1 LLSDFLRPPKRLIDR
16 SQEQLST
23 QEATVKSRTLTW
35 ITAMV
40 FLAVL
45 ALPVQLAAQHTRYKL
60 IDIGTLGGPVSY
72 ESVNGEGNQIL
83 NNSGVI
89 SSGADT
95 SIPDLNAPDA
105 CINLS
110 CFLAHAF
117 RWNNGV
123 LTDLGALA
131 GNNSYAGAINARGW
145 STGQSQNGV
154 IDPVT
159 GLPETRAVLW
169 KENEIIDL
177 GTLGGNESLG
187 IYVNDGGQ
195 VIGMATINTDPDPFS
210 FLGAPTHTFIWK
222 DGEKVDLGTL
232 GGPDAFAAAGCVNQ
246 RQGLVVG
253 GSFTSSIS
261 DPIAG
266 VPPQDPFLWEN
277 GTMLDLGTLGGT
289 FGSAQCANNR
299 GQVIGVSSL
308 AENPFACLT
317 PGEPGCHPF
326 LWEQGVLT
334 DLGTLGGDNGT
345 PIWINNAGDVVGE
358 AALPGNETSHAFLWR
373 KGEMT
378 DLGTLDGSSH
388 ATAINSRGQI
398 VGYFRLTDRTDPPF
412 RHPFIWEKGGPML
425 DLNTLIPANSGLE
438 LVAADNINERGEIV
452 GVGVPARC
460 FVDFCGHLF
469 LLIPCAA
476 SDTQGCEDN
485 GEGTNAAVQ
494 SNPASAIN
502 SSTTSPQRR
511 PTPKGR
517 MAAWRAQMAHRYHIP
532 GLGGPKD

>member
-1 LLSDFLRPPKRLIDR
+1 M
-16 SQEQLST
+16 
-23 QEATVKSRTLTW
+23 KSKTLTC
-35 ITAMV
+35 ITAITL
-40 FLAVL
+40 LATL
-45 ALPVQLAAQHTRYKL
+45 ALPAQLAAQHTRYKL
-60 IDIGTLGGPVSY
+60 IDLGTLGGPASY

-89 SSGADT
+89 ASSADT
-95 SIPDLNAPDA
+95 SIPDPTAPDF
-105 CINLS
+105 CYTPN
-110 CFLAHAF
+110 CFVTHAI
-117 RWNNGV
+117 RWKNGT
-123 LTDLGALA
+123 LTDLGALLPNYGSA
-131 GNNSYAGAINARGW
+131 AGAINARGW
-145 STGQSQNGV
+145 ITGQSQNGV

-195 VIGMATINTDPDPFS
+195 VIGMATINTDPDPS

-232 GGPDAFAAAGCVNQ
+232 GGPDAFVSVGCVNQ

-253 GSFTSSIS
+253 GSLTSSIP

-289 FGSAQCANNR
+289 FGYAQCANNR

-308 AENPFACLT
+308 AENPFACFPPEQ
-317 PGEPGCHPF
+317 PGPGCHPF
-326 LWEQGVLT
+326 LWEHGVLT
-334 DLGTLGGDNGT
+334 DLGTLGGDKGT
-345 PIWINNAGDVVGE
+345 PIWINDAGDVVGE
-358 AALPGNETSHAFLWR
+358 ADLPGSQTSHAFLWR
-373 KGEMT
+373 KGVMI
-378 DLGTLDGSSH
+378 DLGTLDGPSH

-398 VGYFRLTDRTDPPF
+398 VGYFRLSDRTEPPK
-412 RHPFIWEKGGPML
+412 RHPFIWEKDGPML
-425 DLNTLIPANSGLE
+425 DLNTLIPANSDLE
-438 LVAADNINERGEIV
+438 LVTAVNINERGEIV
-452 GVGVPARC
+452 GVGVTGRC
-460 FVDFCGHLF
+460 FPDFCGHLF

-476 SDTQGCEDN
+476 SDTQECEDN

-494 SNPASAIN
+494 SNPVPAIN
-502 SSTTSPQRR
+502 SSTTPSPQRR
-511 PTPKGR
+511 PTP
-517 MAAWRAQMAHRYHIP
+517 WRHGARKWRSGIAFRASTRQGISCRRLDFYSVDATRRSHS
-532 GLGGPKD
+532 